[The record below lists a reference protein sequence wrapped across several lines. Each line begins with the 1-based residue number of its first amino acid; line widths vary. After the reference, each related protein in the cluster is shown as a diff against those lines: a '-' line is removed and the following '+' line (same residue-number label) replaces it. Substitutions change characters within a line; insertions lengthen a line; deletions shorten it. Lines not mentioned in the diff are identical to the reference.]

1 MKLSV
6 RFNDK
11 WFVVSCGEGGNTIQ
25 WLIEET
31 IRRSEGTARSEKS
44 PLMAQ
49 RYQAVLAQGGAILDP
64 NDAINEL
71 LNDNDFLHISSK

>member
-11 WFVVSCGEGGNTIQ
+11 WFVVSCGEGGNTIH

-64 NDAINEL
+64 NDAINEV